1 MSIATCGAERRVL
14 LRDVS
19 WATFRALATESRGG
33 RLAYDRGRLEIMS
46 PSYEHE
52 NVKGFIGR
60 LVEAYAEEC
69 EIDVATAGST
79 TLSREDLERGIE
91 SDECYYIANA
101 PRIRGKSDIDL
112 PQDPAPDLAIEI
124 DITRSSIDKL
134 SICAALGIREVW
146 LSDGSRVTI
155 YVLRKEGKYR
165 AVQESQVLPQFPVE
179 ELQQL
184 LQERGQR
191 SETAL
196 VREFRG
202 RVRSQGAG
210 KEGEAP
216 L

>member
-1 MSIATCGAERRVL
+1 MSIATCSAERRVL

-19 WATFRALATESRGG
+19 WATFRALAAEAHGG

-52 NVKGFIGR
+52 NVKGFIRR

-101 PRIRGKSDIDL
+101 PRVRGKSDIAL
-112 PQDPAPDLAIEI
+112 PHDPAPDLAIEV

-146 LSDGSRVTI
+146 LCDGLHVTMH
-155 YVLRKEGKYR
+155 VLRKDGKYR
-165 AVQESQVLPQFPVE
+165 VVQASRVLPQFPVE
-179 ELQQL
+179 ELRRL
-184 LQERGQR
+184 LQERGLH

-196 VREFRG
+196 VRGFRR
-202 RVRSQGAG
+202 RVRSQRGG
-210 KEGEAP
+210 
-216 L
+216 

>member
-19 WATFRALATESRGG
+19 WATFRALAAETRGG

-69 EIDVATAGST
+69 EIDIATAGST
-79 TLSREDLERGIE
+79 TLSREDLKRGIE

-101 PRIRGKSDIDL
+101 PLVRGKSEIDL
-112 PQDPAPDLAIEI
+112 PQDPAPDLAIEV

-146 LSDGSRVTI
+146 VCDGSRVTI
-155 YVLRKEGKYR
+155 HVLRRDGRYR
-165 AVQESQVLPQFPVE
+165 AVQDSRVLPQFPVA
-179 ELQQL
+179 ELNRL
-184 LQERGQR
+184 LQERGLHG
-191 SETAL
+191 ETAL
-196 VREFRG
+196 VREFR
-202 RVRSQGAG
+202 RQVRSQR
-210 KEGEAP
+210 GE
-216 L
+216 